1 MIDQLAAS
9 YGNYGTPPDPSDI
22 PDTDPDQD
30 ALIDFYNS
38 LPADIARHSELRDG
52 FVIMAS
58 GQLVCAYRGQLLDK
72 QTGKAY
78 ILDLKLEREWL

>member
-9 YGNYGTPPDPSDI
+9 YGNYGTPPDPDEI
-22 PDTDPDQD
+22 QETDPDQD

-38 LPADIARHSELRDG
+38 LPADIARYSELREG

-58 GQLVCAYRGQLLDK
+58 GQLVCAYRGQLICK
-72 QTGKAY
+72 STGKPY
-78 ILDLKLEREWL
+78 ILDTKHEREWL